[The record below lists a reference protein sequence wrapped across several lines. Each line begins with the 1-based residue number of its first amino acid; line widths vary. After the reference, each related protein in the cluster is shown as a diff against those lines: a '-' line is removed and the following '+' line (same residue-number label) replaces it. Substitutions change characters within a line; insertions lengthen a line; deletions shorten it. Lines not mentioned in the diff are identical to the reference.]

1 MEQENNSKLN
11 SVYDRLANLEIDKAE
26 KDIIIENL
34 KEDIKSAKDDQ
45 QAIEKAIEPLK
56 QHMIVSSALIKAVSV
71 LGALIGVIL
80 GIVQIISKVR

>member
-1 MEQENNSKLN
+1 MEQDKINSIISN
-11 SVYDRLANLEIDKAE
+11 RLADLEINKAE
-26 KDIIIENL
+26 QEVKLKNLQDDRDDLRTELENL
-34 KEDIKSAKDDQ
+34 QED
-45 QAIEKAIEPLK
+45 IEPLK